1 MYSWSGIGVPTT
13 KAIIRESARLVN
25 LTLGRAGFFICSAGS
40 YAEGDLWN
48 RWASPSEYIPRYPEV
63 KGRVVFS
70 DENLH
75 PYALDFWIFWAIPS
89 TPTEQETFV
98 SRPIGLRQYTPKT
111 AFFSVPNPLIWASAS
126 AVAAADHA
134 LAA

>member
-98 SRPIGLRQYTPKT
+98 SRPVGLRQYTPKT

>member
-25 LTLGRAGFFICSAGS
+25 LTLAGRVFLCSAGS
-40 YAEGDLWN
+40 YAESDLWN
-48 RWASPSEYIPRYPEV
+48 RLASPSEYVPRYPEV

-89 TPTEQETFV
+89 TPTEQETCV
-98 SRPIGLRQYTPKT
+98 SCP
-111 AFFSVPNPLIWASAS
+111 VVSAS
-126 AVAAADHA
+126 IPQKPLS
-134 LAA
+134 LAFQIP

>member
-25 LTLGRAGFFICSAGS
+25 LTLGRAGFFICSADSTRRATSGTD
-40 YAEGDLWN
+40 GRLLGV
-48 RWASPSEYIPRYPEV
+48 RTRYPEV

-75 PYALDFWIFWAIPS
+75 PYALDSDFLLFQS

-98 SRPIGLRQYTPKT
+98 SRP
-111 AFFSVPNPLIWASAS
+111 VVSAS
-126 AVAAADHA
+126 IPQNRF
-134 LAA
+134 L

>member
-48 RWASPSEYIPRYPEV
+48 RLASPSEYVPRYPEV

-98 SRPIGLRQYTPKT
+98 SRPVGLRQYTPKT
-111 AFFSVPNPLIWASAS
+111 AFFSVPNPLIWAFAS